1 MRIDAHHH
9 VWDLAVRDQEWTA
22 ELPVLRRTFTLDEL
36 RPLLAAAG
44 IERTVLVQTVPVA
57 EETPEF
63 LALAENSED
72 VIAGVV
78 GWVDLTA
85 RDVADRLAALRE
97 VPGAEKLVGIRH
109 LVQSEP
115 DPRWLC
121 RADVRRGLTA
131 VADAGLVY
139 DLLVRPHQLPAAR
152 ETVLEFPGLRFVLD
166 HLAKPPIASG
176 ELEPWRSE
184 IERLAAAPN
193 VAVKLSGMI
202 TEADVEHWTV
212 DDLRPYAQTV
222 LEAFGADRTIFG
234 TDWPVCLLGGSYA
247 DVVAAAEELTGEL
260 SAAERDA
267 VFGGNAEA
275 WYRLETGA

>member
-36 RPLLAAAG
+36 RTLLAEAG

-57 EETPEF
+57 EETHEF

-72 VIAGVV
+72 VVAGVV

-121 RADVRRGLTA
+121 RADVRG
-131 VADAGLVY
+131 
-139 DLLVRPHQLPAAR
+139 
-152 ETVLEFPGLRFVLD
+152 
-166 HLAKPPIASG
+166 
-176 ELEPWRSE
+176 
-184 IERLAAAPN
+184 
-193 VAVKLSGMI
+193 
-202 TEADVEHWTV
+202 
-212 DDLRPYAQTV
+212 
-222 LEAFGADRTIFG
+222 
-234 TDWPVCLLGGSYA
+234 
-247 DVVAAAEELTGEL
+247 
-260 SAAERDA
+260 
-267 VFGGNAEA
+267 
-275 WYRLETGA
+275 